1 MSARCS
7 DDATNFLKSARYTET
22 IFTERGGNM
31 TVYLDLVMLLNFLV
45 DGLLLVGAN
54 RLTGYPAGW
63 RRCALSAALGGIY
76 AGICMLPGW
85 QFLGGILWRM
95 VVLAAM
101 AVIAYG
107 WNMGALRRGT
117 VFVLLSMAL
126 GGMAIGLGKGD
137 FSSLIFSAA
146 GIAFLCMLGIR
157 SPLGIDRFQQ
167 VELQWQGKRVTMTAL
182 VDTGNT
188 LRDPITGE
196 GVLVVGMAAGAQLGI
211 SRETISDPIT
221 AMAQGSIPGARLIPY
236 RAVGKPGGMLLMIR
250 MEKVRLGGRTISPM
264 VAFAPEEIGR
274 NEGYQALAG
283 GTV

>member
-1 MSARCS
+1 
-7 DDATNFLKSARYTET
+7 
-22 IFTERGGNM
+22 M
-31 TVYLDLVMLLNFLV
+31 TVYLDLVIFLNFLV

-54 RLTGYPAGW
+54 RLTGHPPGW
-63 RRCALSAALGGIY
+63 RRCALSAALGGVY
-76 AGICMLPGW
+76 AGVCMLPGW
-85 QFLGGILWRM
+85 RFLGDILWRI
-95 VVLAAM
+95 VSLAAM

-117 VFVLLSMAL
+117 IFVLLSMAL
-126 GGMAIGLGKGD
+126 GGMAIGLGKSD
-137 FSSLIFSAA
+137 LPSLILSAA
-146 GIAFLCMLGIR
+146 GIMLLCMLGIR
-157 SPLGIDRFQQ
+157 SPLGIDKYQKVQ
-167 VELQWQGKRVTMTAL
+167 LQWRGQKISMTAL

-196 GVLVVGMAAGAQLGI
+196 GVLVVGMDVGTQLGI
-211 SRETISDPIT
+211 SREMICDPIT
-221 AMAQGSIPGARLIPY
+221 AMAQESIPGARLIPY

-250 MEKVRLGGRTISPM
+250 MEEVRLGGRGISPM